1 MSNDLILI
9 TGITGYIASHCA
21 RQALDA
27 GYQVRGTARNADKAA
42 KVLAELNGDIDFVSA
57 DLTQDEGWA
66 EAMQGVRFVLH
77 VASPF
82 PDKPPAQEDELIGPA
97 RAGAQRVLRAAKEA
111 GVERVVLTSSM
122 AAISSG
128 YGKAAHDRVFT
139 HEDWSNLE
147 GPIGAYEKS
156 KTIAERA
163 AWDLAKEIGIDLTV
177 INPGLVLGPL
187 IADNAG
193 TSLEAV
199 RRILTGEM
207 PGLPKL
213 GFGMV
218 DVRDVA
224 AAHISAMTAPN
235 AVGNRYPCVADYC
248 WMHEMAAIAKDAL
261 GDKGSHIPT
270 RRIPNFAVKLAALFD
285 PTLKLASKGLG
296 VRHLVDTSTTRADL
310 NWQPKSTTQ
319 TLVDTADNLIARG
332 VVDL

>member
-1 MSNDLILI
+1 MSDDLVLI

-21 RQALDA
+21 RQALNA
-27 GYQVRGTARNADKAA
+27 GFKVRGTARNAEKAA
-42 KVLAELNGDIDFVSA
+42 KVLGELNADIDYVSA
-57 DLTQDEGWA
+57 DLMQQDGWA
-66 EAMQGVRFVLH
+66 DAMQGVRYVLH

-82 PDKPPAQEDELIGPA
+82 PDKPPAHEDDLIVPA
-97 RAGAQRVLRAAKEA
+97 RTGAEHVLRAAKQA
-111 GVERVVLTSSM
+111 GADRVVLTSSM

-128 YGKAAHDRVFT
+128 YGKAAHERTFS
-139 HEDWSNLE
+139 HKDWSNLAGE
-147 GPIGAYEKS
+147 IGAYEKS
-156 KTIAERA
+156 KTIAEQA
-163 AWDLAKEIGIDLTV
+163 AWELARDIDLDLAV

-187 IADNAG
+187 VADNAG

-224 AAHISAMTAPN
+224 AAHISAMTAPE

-248 WMHEMAAIAKDAL
+248 WMHEMAAIAKEAL
-261 GDKGSHIPT
+261 GARGTKIPT
-270 RRIPNFAVKLAALFD
+270 RRIPNFAVKIAAMFD

-296 VRHLVDTSTTRADL
+296 VRHLVDTSTTQRDL
-310 NWQPKSTTQ
+310 DWTPMSPQQ
-319 TLVDTADNLIARG
+319 TLVDTAEDLIARG
-332 VVDL
+332 IVQL